1 MSDKQ
6 TQFLPRLSAQLRD
19 IAQRCREREVTIEE
33 VVQTLK
39 GRPYLLLIALLSLPF
54 LFPIPMVA
62 LSSPIGFLFVL
73 FGIRLSLGQTP
84 IVPKRLLTMKL
95 PSKFFP
101 SLLVGAS
108 GLLRAIETFSRP
120 RLLFLFRKGFLYN
133 IYGVCILVMAILL
146 MPPLPIPY
154 SNFLP
159 ALTLLLF
166 SLAMIERDGVLLL
179 LGGVSML
186 GTLAFFTALIWG
198 SRQVWETLIEK
209 FFMGV

>member
-1 MSDKQ
+1 MLNKQ
-6 TQFLPRLSAQLRD
+6 TQFQPRLSAQLKD

-54 LFPIPMVA
+54 LLPIPMFA
-62 LSSPIGFLFVL
+62 LSPPIGLLFVL

-84 IVPKRLLTMKL
+84 MVPKRLLAMKL

-120 RLLFLFRKGFLYN
+120 RLQFLFRKGFLYN
-133 IYGVCILVMAILL
+133 IYGLCILIMAILL

-179 LGGVSML
+179 LGGASMM
-186 GTLAFFTALIWG
+186 GTLAFFTALVWG
-198 SRQVWETLIEK
+198 SRRALEALAEK
-209 FFMGV
+209 FLGGA